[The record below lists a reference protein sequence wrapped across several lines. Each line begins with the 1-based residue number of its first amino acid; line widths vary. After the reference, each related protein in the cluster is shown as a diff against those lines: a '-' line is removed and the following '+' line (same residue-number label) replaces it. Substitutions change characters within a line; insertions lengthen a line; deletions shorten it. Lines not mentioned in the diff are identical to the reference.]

1 MEILE
6 ENRQIP
12 IQYDV
17 YIQVQHRRDIRGEV
31 GENGR
36 LQGLERKKFGKFNSC
51 DDQFSKFLF

>member
-1 MEILE
+1 VEILE

-36 LQGLERKKFGKFNSC
+36 LQGLERKEFGKF
-51 DDQFSKFLF
+51 